1 MKGEAMKSKNFTI
14 FEIKGGNYIFSS
26 TKFKKAFDSF
36 KSEQK
41 LKVQDLEE
49 IIADKTGV
57 SKESVHNWR
66 FASNGPSTLEQIR
79 SIASCL
85 SIKNYMLLMREDIK
99 MENKGYFDTLQIEAA
114 RRIFGEIINFLHEFL
129 HTDGFNNYWFEIS
142 DKLKNK
148 YGNDYDSDSVLE
160 KLESFVDKKYRK
172 IILAYEKEYII
183 LKNHPIYGE
192 IENLL
197 YSENGLQD
205 CYIGKLSFAYRF
217 EAPVENVNGEQSGVT
232 TYEDYEIAINKVRTI
247 FDKYF

>member
-1 MKGEAMKSKNFTI
+1 MKSKNFTI

-36 KSEQK
+36 KNEQE
-41 LKVQDLEE
+41 LQVQNLEQT
-49 IIADKTGV
+49 IADKACVT
-57 SKESVHNWR
+57 KESVHNWR
-66 FASNGPSTLEQIR
+66 FGSNGPSTLEQIR

-85 SIKNYMLLMREDIK
+85 SIKDYMLLMREDIK
-99 MENKGYFDTLQIEAA
+99 MENKGSFDTLQIEAA

-129 HTDGFNNYWFEIS
+129 HTDGFNDYWFEIS

>member
-1 MKGEAMKSKNFTI
+1 MKSKNFTI

-26 TKFKKAFDSF
+26 TEFKKAFDSF
-36 KSEQK
+36 KNEQK
-41 LKVQDLEE
+41 LKVQNLEQT
-49 IIADKTGV
+49 IADKACVT
-57 SKESVHNWR
+57 KESVHNWR
-66 FASNGPSTLEQIR
+66 FGSNGPSTLEQIR

-85 SIKNYMLLMREDIK
+85 SIKDYMLLMREDIK
-99 MENKGYFDTLQIEAA
+99 MEYKGSFDTLQIEAA

-160 KLESFVDKKYRK
+160 KLENFVDKKYRK

-232 TYEDYEIAINKVRTI
+232 TYEDYEIANNKVRSV